1 MKWKVLDT
9 QVHAGPTALSVRVR
23 GPDISRG
30 LSQSAQRHSIL
41 VLAMIDTTVST
52 HAWKC
57 VLLSLTSL
65 TKLNF
70 LFDNESAFCVFIAQG
85 TTSLVMETEGLA
97 ARVNTHILVWL
108 LGNVGGEKSKK
119 RYCFPVSQV
128 IRASALD
135 LTSAWETGIPIT
147 VGLCGSHTHPFFCK
161 ACQIQRQSLQRATT
175 SQISAGLKFC
185 LRSHFSFFFS

>member
-1 MKWKVLDT
+1 MESFDT

-23 GPDISRG
+23 GPDRSPG

-52 HAWKC
+52 HAQKC
-57 VLLSLTSL
+57 VLLPLTSL

-70 LFDNESAFCVFIAQG
+70 LFDNESAFCMFVAQG
-85 TTSLVMETEGLA
+85 STFLVMETEGLA
-97 ARVNTHILVWL
+97 AGVNTHILVWL

-128 IRASALD
+128 SSALD
-135 LTSAWETGIPIT
+135 LTSAWETEVPVS
-147 VGLCGSHTHPFFCK
+147 VGLRGSHTHPFFCE

-185 LRSHFSFFFS
+185 LRNHFSFFFS

>member
-23 GPDISRG
+23 GPDIS
-30 LSQSAQRHSIL
+30 QSAQRHSIL

-52 HAWKC
+52 HARKW

-70 LFDNESAFCVFIAQG
+70 LFDNESAFCVFRAQG

-108 LGNVGGEKSKK
+108 LGNVGGEKS
-119 RYCFPVSQV
+119 
-128 IRASALD
+128 
-135 LTSAWETGIPIT
+135 
-147 VGLCGSHTHPFFCK
+147 
-161 ACQIQRQSLQRATT
+161 
-175 SQISAGLKFC
+175 
-185 LRSHFSFFFS
+185 